1 MSNLFDEKP
10 EQPAPKGPQQRR
22 PKALWITLGI
32 MVVLFLAFTGVTA
45 LWTERLWFGSLGYE
59 QVFTTLL
66 TTRIVLFLVFGLVM
80 AAIIAINLVVAYRFR
95 PIFRPASPEQIS
107 LDRYRVAITP
117 IRVWL
122 TIGISAVV
130 GAFAGTT
137 AAGRWRDYQLWRNG
151 EDFGPGFDKD
161 PYFDKNIGFY
171 VFDLPW
177 YHFLIDFLMAAL
189 VLAMIAAALVH
200 YVFGA
205 VRLQSRGD
213 RLSGPAAVQLSVL
226 LGLFVLAKAAD
237 YWLDRFDLMHSDGLH
252 TGMGYTDDHAVLP
265 AKNILMF
272 IAIICAVLFF
282 ANVVQRTWLLP
293 SVGLSLLVLSS
304 ILLGLIWPTIVQ
316 QFQVDPSQ
324 ASKEEPYLQKN
335 IDATRAAY
343 DIEDAQIEGYAGT
356 TTLSKQEQNDEVT
369 NVSGVRLVDP
379 AVVRAT
385 FEQRQQVKGYYTV
398 PDVLDVGR
406 YEINGQQRD
415 VVIGVRELNQD
426 GLPDGS
432 KNWLNLHTVYT
443 HGYGVIAAY
452 GNQQDAEGNDAG
464 GTDNLAWAEQNLPPE
479 GDITD
484 LNEPDGYRGQIY
496 FGEKSPEY
504 SIVGKGKESD
514 RDVELDLPDDTE
526 TTSSV
531 TNTYDGE
538 AGVPVGSTWRKLMYA
553 WKFGEPSIVL
563 SNRVNENS
571 KILYD
576 RNPRQMVEKV
586 APWLTVDSDPF
597 PAVVDGKIVWILDG
611 FTTTDK
617 FPQSER
623 ESFETMTD
631 DALGTSNEFQT
642 LPTDEINYIRN
653 AVKATVDAYD
663 GTVTLYEWDE
673 DDPMLK
679 AWSKVFPGTVK
690 SKDEIPESMLAHMRY
705 PEDLFKV
712 QRYQLASYH
721 VEEAKDFYEGNAR
734 WEVPEDPNVKGTYQ
748 PPYRLSVRT
757 PSGGPDPIY
766 SLTSVYVP
774 YGRENLAAF
783 VSVDA
788 DASQDDYGTFRVL
801 ELPGTSQVD
810 GPGQMA
816 NKFNTNQVIQT
827 TLEPLTRNDNLRVI
841 KGNLLT
847 LPVGEGL
854 LYVQPIYSVQRNVSQ
869 ANFPVLQYV
878 TVAFGNKY
886 AIGTTITEAVADVL
900 SLDDGETVSTDED
913 PPAGTDD
920 GDGTKEDD
928 DATAKN
934 PETDEPLKGSVAN
947 RIRTLL
953 ERADAKF
960 AEANEALSDG
970 DLGTYADRTKEAE
983 ELVAQALDLATDEKS
998 TAGN

>member
-1 MSNLFDEKP
+1 MSNLFDEEP
-10 EQPAPKGPQQRR
+10 EQPVRREPPQRR
-22 PKALWITLGI
+22 PKALWITLAI
-32 MVVLFLAFTGVTA
+32 MVALFLAFTGVTA
-45 LWTERLWFGSLGYE
+45 LWTERLWFGSVGYE
-59 QVFTTLL
+59 SVFNTLIR
-66 TTRIVLFLVFGLVM
+66 TRVMLFFVFGLVM
-80 AAIIAINLVVAYRFR
+80 AAVIAVNLVLAFRYR
-95 PIFRPASPEQIS
+95 PVFRPASPEQVS
-107 LDRYRVAITP
+107 LDRYRLAITP
-117 IRVWL
+117 IRIWL
-122 TIGISAVV
+122 TVGVSLVI
-130 GAFAGTT
+130 GAFAGTA

-151 EDFGPGFDKD
+151 GDFGTKD
-161 PYFDKNIGFY
+161 PYFDRDIGFY

-177 YHFLIDFLMAAL
+177 FHFLVDFTMAML
-189 VLAMIAAALVH
+189 LLSLIAAAVVH
-200 YVFGA
+200 YVFGGI
-205 VRLQSRGD
+205 RLQSRGD
-213 RLSGPAAVQLSVL
+213 RLSGAAAVQLSVL
-226 LGLFVLAKAAD
+226 MGLFVLVKAAD
-237 YWLDRFDLMHSDGLH
+237 YWLDRFDLMNGSGGLH
-252 TGMGYTDDHAVLP
+252 SGMGYTDDHAVLP

-282 ANVVQRTWLLP
+282 ANVVRRTWLLP
-293 SVGLSLLVLSS
+293 GVGLSLLVLSS

-343 DIEDAQIEGYAGT
+343 GIEGALIDNYAGT
-356 TTLSKQEQNDEVT
+356 TTLSKAEQNEEVT

-426 GLPDGS
+426 GLPEGS
-432 KNWLNLHTVYT
+432 KNWNNLHTVYT

-464 GTDNLAWAEQNLPPE
+464 GTDNLAWAEQNLPPQ

-484 LNEPDGYRGQIY
+484 LNAPDGYRGQIY

-504 SIVGKGKESD
+504 SIVGKESEGE

-526 TTSSV
+526 TASSV
-531 TNTYDGE
+531 NTTYSGE
-538 AGVPVGSTWRKLMYA
+538 AGVEVGSTWRKLMYA
-553 WKFGEPSIVL
+553 WKFGEPNILL

-576 RNPRQMVEKV
+576 RNPREMVEKV

-611 FTTTDK
+611 FTTSDK
-617 FPQSER
+617 YPQSQR
-623 ESFETMTD
+623 GSFETMTS

-653 AVKATVDAYD
+653 AVKAVVDAYD
-663 GTVTLYEWDE
+663 GTVTLYAWDE
-673 DDPMLK
+673 DDPLLK
-679 AWSKVFPGTVK
+679 AWRKVFPDTVK
-690 SKDEIPESMLAHMRY
+690 DRSEIPTDLLAHMRY
-705 PEDLFKV
+705 PEDMFKV

-721 VEEAKDFYEGNAR
+721 VEDAKDFYEGNAR

-757 PSGGPDPIY
+757 PSGGADPIY

-774 YGRENLAAF
+774 YDRENLAAF

-788 DASQDDYGTFRVL
+788 DASREEYGTFRVL

-886 AIGTTITEAVADVL
+886 AIGTTIAEAVADVL
-900 SLDDGETVSTDED
+900 ALDDGETGATDEE
-913 PPAGTDD
+913 PQVGEGEEGEQGGNEEGGT
-920 GDGTKEDD
+920 GE
-928 DATAKN
+928 N
-934 PETDEPLKGSVAN
+934 PETGEPLKGSVAKQ
-947 RIRTLL
+947 IRSLL
-953 ERADAKF
+953 EQADEKF
-960 AEANEALSDG
+960 AAANSALQEG

-983 ELVAQALDLATDEKS
+983 ELVARALELATRR
-998 TAGN
+998 T